1 MDTIDLTCPFSSA
14 KCRGSECVFWSAD
27 DCILLEAPLS
37 SMELEDKLDET
48 NEKLD
53 DVSDKLDAIAKLL
66 FEM

>member
-1 MDTIDLTCPFSSA
+1 MAETIDLTCPFSSA

-27 DCILLEAPLS
+27 TCILLEVPLS

-53 DVSDKLDAIAKLL
+53 AIIKLL
-66 FEM
+66 L